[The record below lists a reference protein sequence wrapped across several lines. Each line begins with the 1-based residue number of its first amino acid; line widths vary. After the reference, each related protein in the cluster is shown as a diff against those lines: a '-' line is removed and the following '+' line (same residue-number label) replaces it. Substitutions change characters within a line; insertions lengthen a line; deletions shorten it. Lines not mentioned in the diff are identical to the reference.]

1 MRNIGMTGG
10 IGSGKNQVADI
21 FNQLG
26 FYTIDSDI
34 SSRKVME
41 KGEAAYEKIVSFFG
55 SDILD
60 ENDNILRKKLGDIVF
75 SDKAKL
81 KTLENIV
88 HPAIYEYERKERSKI
103 YGKDDKAVVITHAA
117 LIIESGS
124 IDKYDALI
132 VISCPDEL
140 QVERVMQRD
149 NFSEEKA
156 RNIVAHQMPN
166 EERLK
171 YADKYADFII
181 DNSSTLDDLY
191 NEVKR
196 VHNLITQINYG
207 KKHNK

>member
-88 HPAIYEYERKERSKI
+88 HPAIYEYEKKERSKI
-103 YGKDDKAVVITHAA
+103 YGRDDKAVVITHAA

-171 YADKYADFII
+171 YADFII

-191 NEVKR
+191 KEVKR

-207 KKHNK
+207 EKHNK

>member
-10 IGSGKNQVADI
+10 IGSGKNQVADM

-55 SDILD
+55 KDILD
-60 ENDNILRKKLGDIVF
+60 ENGDILRKKLGDIVF
-75 SDKAKL
+75 NDKEKL

-103 YGKDDKAVVITHAA
+103 YGRDDKAVVITHAA

-140 QVERVMQRD
+140 QVKRVMQRD

-156 RNIVAHQMPN
+156 RNIVSHQMPN
-166 EERLK
+166 EERL
-171 YADKYADFII
+171 KYADFII

-191 NEVKR
+191 KEVKR

-207 KKHNK
+207 EKHNK

>member
-60 ENDNILRKKLGDIVF
+60 ENGSILRKKLGDIVF

-171 YADKYADFII
+171 YADFII

-191 NEVKR
+191 KEVKR

-207 KKHNK
+207 EKHNK

>member
-75 SDKAKL
+75 NDKAKL

-103 YGKDDKAVVITHAA
+103 YGRDDKAVVITHAA

-156 RNIVAHQMPN
+156 RNIVSHQMPN
-166 EERLK
+166 EERL
-171 YADKYADFII
+171 KYADFII

-207 KKHNK
+207 EKHNK

>member
-75 SDKAKL
+75 NDKAKL

-88 HPAIYEYERKERSKI
+88 HPAIYEYEKKERSKI
-103 YGKDDKAVVITHAA
+103 YGRDDKAVVITHAA

-171 YADKYADFII
+171 YADFII

-207 KKHNK
+207 EKHTTKI

>member
-10 IGSGKNQVADI
+10 IGSGKNQVADM

-34 SSRKVME
+34 SRRKVME

-55 SDILD
+55 KDILD
-60 ENDNILRKKLGDIVF
+60 DNGNILRKKLGDIVF
-75 SDKAKL
+75 NDKEKL

-103 YGKDDKAVVITHAA
+103 YGRDDKAVVITHAA
-117 LIIESGS
+117 LIIESGR

-132 VISCPDEL
+132 AISCPDEL
-140 QVERVMQRD
+140 QVKRVMQRD

-156 RNIVAHQMPN
+156 RNIVSHQMPN
-166 EERLK
+166 EERL
-171 YADKYADFII
+171 KYADFII

-191 NEVKR
+191 KEVKR

-207 KKHNK
+207 EKHNK

>member
-41 KGEAAYEKIVSFFG
+41 KGHPAYEKIVSFFG

-60 ENDNILRKKLGDIVF
+60 ENGSILRKKLGDIVF

-171 YADKYADFII
+171 YADFII

>member
-60 ENDNILRKKLGDIVF
+60 KNGSILRKKLGDIVF
-75 SDKAKL
+75 NDKAKL

-171 YADKYADFII
+171 YADFII

-196 VHNLITQINYG
+196 VHNLIMQINYG
-207 KKHNK
+207 EKHN

>member
-88 HPAIYEYERKERSKI
+88 HPAIYEYEKKERSKI
-103 YGKDDKAVVITHAA
+103 YGKDNKAVVITHAA

-140 QVERVMQRD
+140 QVQRVMQRD

-166 EERLK
+166 EERL
-171 YADKYADFII
+171 KYADFII

-207 KKHNK
+207 EKHTTKI

>member
-140 QVERVMQRD
+140 QVQRVMQRD

-171 YADKYADFII
+171 YADFII

-191 NEVKR
+191 KEVKR

-207 KKHNK
+207 EKHNK

>member
-88 HPAIYEYERKERSKI
+88 HPAIYEYEKKERSKI
-103 YGKDDKAVVITHAA
+103 YGRDDKAVVITHAA

-140 QVERVMQRD
+140 QIKRVMQRD

-166 EERLK
+166 EERL
-171 YADKYADFII
+171 KYADFII

-207 KKHNK
+207 EKHTTKI

>member
-60 ENDNILRKKLGDIVF
+60 ENDNILRKKLGNIVF

-88 HPAIYEYERKERSKI
+88 HPAIYEYEKKERSKI
-103 YGKDDKAVVITHAA
+103 YSKDDKAVVITHAA

-171 YADKYADFII
+171 YADFII

-207 KKHNK
+207 EKHNE

>member
-75 SDKAKL
+75 NDKAKL

-156 RNIVAHQMPN
+156 RNIVAHQMQN
-166 EERLK
+166 EERL
-171 YADKYADFII
+171 KYADFII

-207 KKHNK
+207 EKHTTKS

>member
-88 HPAIYEYERKERSKI
+88 HPAIYEYEKKERSKI

-156 RNIVAHQMPN
+156 RNIISHQMPN
-166 EERLK
+166 EERL
-171 YADKYADFII
+171 KYADFII

-196 VHNLITQINYG
+196 VYNLITQINYG
-207 KKHNK
+207 EKHTTKI

>member
-10 IGSGKNQVADI
+10 IGSGKNQVAEI

-26 FYTIDSDI
+26 FYTIDSDV

-41 KGEAAYEKIVSFFG
+41 KGQPAYEKILSFFG
-55 SDILD
+55 KDILD
-60 ENDNILRKKLGDIVF
+60 ENGNILRKKLGDIVF
-75 SDKAKL
+75 NDKAKL

-103 YGKDDKAVVITHAA
+103 YGRDDKAVVITHAA
-117 LIIESGS
+117 LIIESAS

-140 QVERVMQRD
+140 QVKRVMQRD

-171 YADKYADFII
+171 YADFII
-181 DNSSTLDDLY
+181 DNSSTLDNLY

-207 KKHNK
+207 EKHN

>member
-60 ENDNILRKKLGDIVF
+60 ENDNILRKKLGNIVF
-75 SDKAKL
+75 NDKAKL

-88 HPAIYEYERKERSKI
+88 HPAIYEYEKKERSKI

-171 YADKYADFII
+171 YADFII

-196 VHNLITQINYG
+196 VYNLITQINYG
-207 KKHNK
+207 EKHTTKI

>member
-60 ENDNILRKKLGDIVF
+60 KNGSILRKKLGDIVF
-75 SDKAKL
+75 NDKAKL

-171 YADKYADFII
+171 YADFII

-207 KKHNK
+207 EKHTTKI

>member
-75 SDKAKL
+75 NDKAKL

-103 YGKDDKAVVITHAA
+103 YGRDDKAVVITHAA

-171 YADKYADFII
+171 YADFII

-191 NEVKR
+191 NEVQR

-207 KKHNK
+207 EKHNK

>member
-88 HPAIYEYERKERSKI
+88 HPAIYEYEKKERSKI

-117 LIIESGS
+117 LIIESSS

-156 RNIVAHQMPN
+156 RNIVAHQMSN
-166 EERLK
+166 EERL
-171 YADKYADFII
+171 KYADFII

-207 KKHNK
+207 EKHNK

>member
-88 HPAIYEYERKERSKI
+88 HPAIYEYEKKERSKI

-117 LIIESGS
+117 LIIESSS

-140 QVERVMQRD
+140 QVQRVMQRD

-156 RNIVAHQMPN
+156 RNIVAHQMSN
-166 EERLK
+166 EERL
-171 YADKYADFII
+171 KYADFII

-207 KKHNK
+207 EKHNK

>member
-60 ENDNILRKKLGDIVF
+60 KNGSILRKKLGDIVF
-75 SDKAKL
+75 NDKAKL

-88 HPAIYEYERKERSKI
+88 HPAIYEYEKKERSKI
-103 YGKDDKAVVITHAA
+103 YGRDDKAVVITHAA
-117 LIIESGS
+117 LIIESDS

-171 YADKYADFII
+171 YADFII

-207 KKHNK
+207 EKHTTKI

>member
-10 IGSGKNQVADI
+10 IGSGKNQVADM

-34 SSRKVME
+34 SSRIVME

-55 SDILD
+55 KDILD
-60 ENDNILRKKLGDIVF
+60 ENGDILRKKLGDIVF
-75 SDKAKL
+75 NDKEKL

-103 YGKDDKAVVITHAA
+103 YGRDDKAVVITHAA

-140 QVERVMQRD
+140 QVKRVMQRD

-156 RNIVAHQMPN
+156 RNIVSHQIPN
-166 EERLK
+166 EERL
-171 YADKYADFII
+171 KYADFII

-191 NEVKR
+191 KEVKR

-207 KKHNK
+207 EKHN

>member
-88 HPAIYEYERKERSKI
+88 HPAIYEYEKKERSKI

-171 YADKYADFII
+171 YADFII

-207 KKHNK
+207 EKHTTKI

>member
-88 HPAIYEYERKERSKI
+88 HPAIYEYEKKERSKI

-171 YADKYADFII
+171 YADFII

-196 VHNLITQINYG
+196 VHNLIMQINYG
-207 KKHNK
+207 EKHTTKI

>member
-88 HPAIYEYERKERSKI
+88 HPAIYEYEKKERSKI

-156 RNIVAHQMPN
+156 RNIVSHQMPN
-166 EERLK
+166 EERL
-171 YADKYADFII
+171 KYADFII

-191 NEVKR
+191 KEVKR

-207 KKHNK
+207 EKHNK

>member
-171 YADKYADFII
+171 YADFII

-207 KKHNK
+207 EKHTTKI

>member
-60 ENDNILRKKLGDIVF
+60 KNGSILRKKLGDIVF
-75 SDKAKL
+75 NDKAKL

-88 HPAIYEYERKERSKI
+88 HPAIYEYEKKERSKI
-103 YGKDDKAVVITHAA
+103 YGRDDKAVVITHAA

-156 RNIVAHQMPN
+156 RNIVSHQMPN
-166 EERLK
+166 EERL
-171 YADKYADFII
+171 KYADFII

-191 NEVKR
+191 KEVKR

-207 KKHNK
+207 EKHNK

>member
-75 SDKAKL
+75 NDKAKL

-88 HPAIYEYERKERSKI
+88 HPAIYEYEKKERSKI
-103 YGKDDKAVVITHAA
+103 YGKDNKAVVITHAA

-171 YADKYADFII
+171 YADFII

-207 KKHNK
+207 EKHNK

>member
-55 SDILD
+55 SNILD
-60 ENDNILRKKLGDIVF
+60 KNGSILRKKLGDIVF

-171 YADKYADFII
+171 YADFII

-207 KKHNK
+207 EKHNK

>member
-60 ENDNILRKKLGDIVF
+60 ENDNILRKKLGDTVF

-140 QVERVMQRD
+140 QVERVIQRD

-166 EERLK
+166 EERL
-171 YADKYADFII
+171 KYADFII

-207 KKHNK
+207 EKHTTKI